1 MPLIRALAPSDE
13 AALVDVCMRTA
24 DAGSDG
30 TGILHDD
37 ALWADLFALPY
48 ARRHPDL
55 AWVVETDD
63 GHVTGY
69 ILATDDTDAFEQWFR
84 DEWWPSRTSRYAR
97 SGERQQE
104 LLRCGDGRGPG
115 NEKQA
120 GEYPAHLHIDLLPV
134 VQGGGV
140 GRRLIATLLDEL
152 RRRGVRGVH
161 LGVDPQNVG
170 AAAFYERL
178 GFERLPSPEGS
189 VRYGIRIA
197 PVDDER
203 QAQATAGRTDAAS
216 LLIHTDQ
223 ARVFDALTREDALL
237 AWLPPRGMHGRFE
250 RFDMR
255 EGGSFRL
262 VLTYD
267 DASAAPGKST
277 DDSDVSETRISALVA
292 GERVVHEV
300 EFESDDPALRGTMR
314 MEWSLR
320 RADGGTIVEIVARNV
335 PAGIRARDHAE
346 GLTSSLSNLA
356 AYLEP

>member
-1 MPLIRALAPSDE
+1 MVAVPHESL
-13 AALVDVCMRTA
+13 RT
-24 DAGSDG
+24 
-30 TGILHDD
+30 L
-37 ALWADLFALPY
+37 
-48 ARRHPDL
+48 
-55 AWVVETDD
+55 
-63 GHVTGY
+63 
-69 ILATDDTDAFEQWFR
+69 
-84 DEWWPSRTSRYAR
+84 
-97 SGERQQE
+97 GERQQE
-104 LLRCGDGRGPG
+104 LLRYGDGRGPG

-120 GEYPAHLHIDLLPV
+120 VEYPAHLHIDLLPV

-292 GERVVHEV
+292 GSGSFTRSSSSQTIPRYAEPCAWSGPCAVQTAARLSRSWHATCRPVFEHEIMPKD
-300 EFESDDPALRGTMR
+300 SHPHCRTSPPTSSRD
-314 MEWSLR
+314 LR
-320 RADGGTIVEIVARNV
+320 R
-335 PAGIRARDHAE
+335 
-346 GLTSSLSNLA
+346 S
-356 AYLEP
+356 